1 MWKLM
6 KSSLLAALLCALP
19 ATLTAQLPV
28 PVVLEARVGW
38 GSPMGDFADE
48 GVATPASG
56 FAFAVGGRVDVIEH
70 VGVFVGY
77 EQVRFGCDGC
87 EVLDLDDEIVL
98 SGLEAGLQL
107 GVPFPLAIADPWL
120 RGALLYQTLA
130 FSGDGER
137 LASDPGVG
145 IGIAAGVDFAVRSG
159 VAVSPSVGFRSVP
172 AHFAFERLA
181 DRTADVSA
189 LTVQLGVSYRF

>member
-6 KSSLLAALLCALP
+6 RSSLLAALFCALP
-19 ATLTAQLPV
+19 ATLAAQLPV

-38 GSPMGDFADE
+38 GFPTGDFAGE
-48 GVATPASG
+48 GVVSPTSG

-70 VGVFVGY
+70 VGAFAGY

-87 EVLDLDDEIVL
+87 EVLDLDDEMVL
-98 SGLEAGLQL
+98 GGLEVGLQL
-107 GVPFPLAIADPWL
+107 GVPFPLAIADPWV

-130 FSGDGER
+130 FSEDGER

-145 IGIAAGVDFAVRSG
+145 FSVAAGADFAVRPG
-159 VAVSPSVGFRSVP
+159 VAVSPAVGFRSVP
-172 AHFAFERLA
+172 AEFAFERLA